1 MHFVYE
7 PNLLDFPLIALVGND
22 MYVLWAFTERYV
34 WYNNVK
40 FIIWDKLFLL
50 QCGKVSKYD
59 KFSQGKSEKKRPST
73 KVLVKVAQYFITD
86 DRMAHF
92 CKLQSILDIS

>member
-1 MHFVYE
+1 MTNFHKE
-7 PNLLDFPLIALVGND
+7 NL
-22 MYVLWAFTERYV
+22 
-34 WYNNVK
+34 K
-40 FIIWDKLFLL
+40 
-50 QCGKVSKYD
+50 
-59 KFSQGKSEKKRPST
+59 KKRPST